1 MDFLARGHSLQEP
14 TPVQVPSMLSGFTP
28 PYTRSGRSSLVQ
40 PPPWHYAGQVI
51 SLAFQV
57 DREAAQSFLP
67 DRFGAATG
75 GAACHFFEWQS
86 TTDGSELL
94 DPIYAQYKEFFVLI
108 EADRGD
114 ARAFYCPFIYV
125 DQDMSMVRGV
135 LQGLPKKV
143 GSVWMTRSYDLD
155 HPAAAPVR
163 EGTRLGA
170 SLAVKDRRL
179 AEATITLSGGAA
191 EPIGFLALPTLGLV
205 GSPTLIG
212 GSSPGEKKP
221 VRAVVERT
229 TNGPAYRAT
238 GTLRL
243 FESPRDELSALRP
256 RSVMAASLST
266 FALTVAGAI
275 AA

>member
-1 MDFLARGHSLQEP
+1 
-14 TPVQVPSMLSGFTP
+14 MLSGFTP
-28 PYTRSGRSSLVQ
+28 PYTPSGCSSLV
-40 PPPWHYAGQVI
+40 PAPPWHYAGQVM

-57 DREAAQSFLP
+57 DREAGQSFLP
-67 DRFGAATG
+67 DGFGAATG
-75 GAACHFFEWQS
+75 SAACHFCEWQS

-114 ARAFYCPFIYV
+114 ARALYCPFIYV
-125 DQDMSMVRGV
+125 DQDLSMVRGQ

-163 EGTRLGA
+163 EGTRFGA

-179 AEATITLSGGAA
+179 AEATITLSGGVA
-191 EPIGFLALPTLGLV
+191 EPIGFLAMPTFGLV
-205 GSPTLIG
+205 GSPTLIDG
-212 GSSPGEKKP
+212 PSAGEKKLA
-221 VRAVVERT
+221 RAAVEPT
-229 TNGPAYRAT
+229 TRGPAYGAT
-238 GTLRL
+238 GALQL
-243 FESPRDELSALRP
+243 FESPHDELSALQP
-256 RSVMAASLST
+256 RSVTAASLST
-266 FALTVAGAI
+266 FALTVVGAI